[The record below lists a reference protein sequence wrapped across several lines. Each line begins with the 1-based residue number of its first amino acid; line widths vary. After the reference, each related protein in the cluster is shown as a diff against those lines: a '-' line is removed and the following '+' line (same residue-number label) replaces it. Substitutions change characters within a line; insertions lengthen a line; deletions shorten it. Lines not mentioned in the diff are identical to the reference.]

1 MPTYDYVC
9 DQHGHEFEAFQRFS
23 EEALK
28 ECKVCGAP
36 VRRVIHAAGII
47 FKGDGWYATK
57 NRSSDEK
64 SKFDKEERGESD
76 DSKQSTSE
84 PIKAGAAGANGEGS
98 NREKSPVADES
109 AGKGGDNDS
118 GTTNGKS
125 QSSRAENKPP
135 KSTKSTD
142 S

>member
-76 DSKQSTSE
+76 DSKTSTSE
-84 PIKAGAAGANGEGS
+84 PIKAGANGEGS

-109 AGKGGDNDS
+109 AGKGRDNDS
-118 GTTNGKS
+118 GTTGGKS